1 MQLLIIIKSPCQTIW
16 TWNCHITKP
25 QSFEHFNKLILD
37 NEINPPSVTCSS
49 AVNLV
54 KDLTFCSKH
63 NICFFLLCVVVC
75 TLLKSSNL
83 LSFINLIEKFQ
94 FIVIDYDLECNV
106 EAESQLFINHPW
118 SHSSSLHCVPHQ
130 SCIITLTAPLHNW
143 LYSLFLLLPT
153 HCKHKDL
160 KEAPQLRKARWK
172 APSHNVETPSH
183 RDITWKIKLESMFSY
198 E

>member
-1 MQLLIIIKSPCQTIW
+1 MCQTIW

-54 KDLTFCSKH
+54 KDLTFCSTQYL
-63 NICFFLLCVVVC
+63 FLLALCCCLHIVEE
-75 TLLKSSNL
+75 
-83 LSFINLIEKFQ
+83 FINLIEKFQ

-143 LYSLFLLLPT
+143 LYTLFLLLPT
-153 HCKHKDL
+153 HFKHKDL
-160 KEAPQLRKARWK
+160 EEAPQ
-172 APSHNVETPSH
+172 
-183 RDITWKIKLESMFSY
+183 RDEKPLLIRTWHKN
-198 E
+198 